1 MVKICMYI
9 YGVRRIVPDT
19 LFIFCNAPSMKKT
32 IVIIVYCCLLA
43 TAGHAQNLAGAAAKF
58 INSLHTAQKL
68 KALYPFDI
76 DERYNFN
83 YVPLDNRKGIEMNA
97 LTDAQKAAAF
107 DLLKTCLSTETVT
120 KAKSIMMLD
129 SILKR
134 MENRKPDDHF
144 RDTGKYF
151 ITIFGIPAPKTIWGW
166 KLEGHHVAFNFYADK
181 NVLVAG
187 TPGFLGANP
196 AVVQDGPQ
204 KGEQVLKDET
214 AMGFALLH
222 ALQPEQLK
230 VAVVD
235 TTAPGEMITSNKRAV
250 MAINPP
256 GVGYGQL
263 TPSQQQLF
271 LQLVRLYVNRYTRLF
286 ANKMLKDIEAGGLS
300 NLYFAWA
307 GFTDG
312 PGLGHPHYYRI
323 QGPTLIIEYDN
334 TQTNANHVHTV
345 VRDLKH
351 DFGGD
356 LLLQHYRAAH

>member
-1 MVKICMYI
+1 
-9 YGVRRIVPDT
+9 
-19 LFIFCNAPSMKKT
+19 MKKT
-32 IVIIVYCCLLA
+32 ILVIVCSWVLA
-43 TAGHAQNLAGAAAKF
+43 IAGQAQDMAGAAAKF
-58 INSLHTAQKL
+58 INMLDTAQKL
-68 KALYPFDI
+68 KAVYPFDI
-76 DERYNFN
+76 DDRYNFN

-107 DLLKTCLSTETVT
+107 DLLKTCLGAETVV

-129 SILKR
+129 AVLKIL
-134 MENRKPDDHF
+134 ENRKPDDHT

-151 ITIFGIPAPKTIWGW
+151 VTIFGIPAPKTIWGW

-204 KGEQVLKDET
+204 KGEQVLKNET
-214 AMGFALLH
+214 EMGFALLH
-222 ALQPEQLK
+222 SLQPDQLK
-230 VAVVD
+230 VALID
-235 TTAPGEMITSNKRAV
+235 TAAPGEMITSNKRAI
-250 MAINPP
+250 MALTPP
-256 GVGYGQL
+256 GIGYGQL

-271 LQLVRLYVNRYTRLF
+271 LQLVRLYINRYTRLF
-286 ANKMLKDIEAGGLS
+286 ADKMLKEIEAGGLS

-307 GFTDG
+307 GVTDG

-323 QGPTLIIEYDN
+323 QGPTMLVEYDN

-356 LLLQHYRAAH
+356 LLLEHYRKAH